1 MKEKYIRVRC
11 DCSCSVIEFVRTDWE
26 DGDTDYNISVLD
38 SRYDHNINGIWNRL
52 RRAFGV
58 LVGKPV
64 YFNDVCLDSESFHT
78 LVDEL
83 DALEGRAG

>member
-11 DCSCSVIEFVRTDWE
+11 DCACSVIEFVRTDWE

-58 LVGKPV
+58 LVSKPV
-64 YFNDVCLDSESFHT
+64 YFNDVFLNQDKFDQ
-78 LVDEL
+78 LVDSLQEL
-83 DALEGRAG
+83 REG

>member
-11 DCSCSVIEFVRTDWE
+11 NCACSVIEFVRTDWE

-38 SRYDHNINGIWNRL
+38 SRYDHNVNGIWNRL

-64 YFNDVCLDSESFHT
+64 YFNDVFLNQERFDQ
-78 LVDEL
+78 LVDRLQEL
-83 DALEGRAG
+83 RQG